1 MIWIWLENREASAIS
16 ATSAPYLTGLADTYG
31 LAADSYG
38 VSHPSEP
45 NYIAAVAGSTL
56 GVTSDGVYQLA
67 DPSLFDQL
75 MKAGLG
81 WRVYAQDYPDGCF
94 TGASSSGGP
103 DGPGAAGT
111 YVRKH
116 DPAILFTS
124 ISGNPTACGW
134 IQPLRRFSPTA
145 ASFELVV
152 PNLTNDMHDGST
164 AQGDAFLR
172 AFVPSILASPDW
184 ARTVLVI
191 TFDEGGTSAGQLGDQ
206 GGRVFTAVVRPGLSH
221 VVSRRYADHYSLLR
235 TTEAAFGLP
244 FLGAAATR
252 SPMSDLIP

>member
-1 MIWIWLENREASAIS
+1 MENREATAIT
-16 ATSAPYLTGLADTYG
+16 AASAPYLTGLANAYG
-31 LAADSYG
+31 FAGDYYG
-38 VSHPSEP
+38 VGHPSEP
-45 NYIAAVAGSTL
+45 NYIAAVAGSPL
-56 GVTSDGVYQLA
+56 GVTSDGAYQLA

-75 MKAGLG
+75 TKAGLS
-81 WRVYAQDYPDGCF
+81 WRVYAQDYPGGCF
-94 TGASSSGGP
+94 TGTSAAGGL

-116 DPAILFTS
+116 NPAISFTS
-124 ISGNPTACGW
+124 ISGNPTACAW
-134 IQPLRRFSPTA
+134 IQPLRRFDPTA

-191 TFDEGGTSAGQLGDQ
+191 TFDEGATNAGQLGDH
-206 GGRVFTAVVRPGLSH
+206 GGRVFTVVVRAGLSH
-221 VVSRRYADHYSLLR
+221 VVSRRYYDHYSLLR
-235 TTEAAFGLP
+235 TTEDAFGLP
-244 FLGAAATR
+244 YLGAAATR